1 MMTLELDDDTGQLLA
16 ELMEHEH
23 TDATQAVK
31 KALAGY
37 LDALKAQQ
45 GQPRELLTD
54 IIATLPNLPSF
65 EGDPVAIQKA
75 MRDEWD

>member
-1 MMTLELDDDTGQLLA
+1 
-16 ELMEHEH
+16 MEREH
-23 TDATQAVK
+23 TDAAQAVK

-45 GQPRELLTD
+45 GHPRELLTD
-54 IIATLPNLPSF
+54 IIATLPDLPSF
-65 EGDPVAIQKA
+65 AGDPLAIQKA

>member
-16 ELMEHEH
+16 QLMEREH
-23 TDATQAVK
+23 TDAPQAVK
-31 KALAGY
+31 KALTGY

-45 GQPRELLTD
+45 GQSRELLAD
-54 IIATLPNLPSF
+54 IIATLPDLPSF